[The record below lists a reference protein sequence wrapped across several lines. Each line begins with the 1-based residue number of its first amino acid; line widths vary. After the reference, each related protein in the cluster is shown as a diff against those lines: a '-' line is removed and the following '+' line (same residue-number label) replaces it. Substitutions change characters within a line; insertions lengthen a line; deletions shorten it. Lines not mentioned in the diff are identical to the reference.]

1 MFLRSVL
8 YPPPQ
13 KRQLLHVLLEIL
25 KLIFAREENRTVTY
39 FFADYAKSERKKPLG
54 LRYTE
59 IKKNQ
64 CKNACIKIAKILS
77 Y

>member
-8 YPPPQ
+8 YPPPP
-13 KRQLLHVLLEIL
+13 KTSVIACFIGNFKVNFR
-25 KLIFAREENRTVTY
+25 KEENRTVTY

-59 IKKNQ
+59 IKK
-64 CKNACIKIAKILS
+64 KS
-77 Y
+77 M

>member
-8 YPPPQ
+8 YPPPP
-13 KRQLLHVLLEIL
+13 KTSVIACFIGNFKVNFR
-25 KLIFAREENRTVTY
+25 KEENRTVTY